1 VAGSVAEVNKGIE
14 SGRCN
19 TAVGMG
25 AMDSGTEA
33 TVAVL
38 LVLALVVETAVAMV
52 VVVCGWVWA

>member
-1 VAGSVAEVNKGIE
+1 MNKGIE